1 MTPFGIYG
9 YIFTKEMTFDL
20 GILTPRFNNLHEIKK
35 EKMQRRVL
43 YTYRFFTPNSSANKN
58 LSQALF
64 DLSAILSFIEQKM

>member
-35 EKMQRRVL
+35 ENATESLIYLQV
-43 YTYRFFTPNSSANKN
+43 FHPNSSANKN

>member
-35 EKMQRRVL
+35 
-43 YTYRFFTPNSSANKN
+43 KN
-58 LSQALF
+58 ATESLIYLQVFSLLTQAQIKISLKLSLIFQQF
-64 DLSAILSFIEQKM
+64 